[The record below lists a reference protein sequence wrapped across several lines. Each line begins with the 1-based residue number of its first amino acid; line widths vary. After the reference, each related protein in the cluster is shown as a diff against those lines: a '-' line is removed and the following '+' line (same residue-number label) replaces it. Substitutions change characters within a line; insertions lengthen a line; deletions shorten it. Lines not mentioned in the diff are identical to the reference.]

1 MKVLIADPLDPR
13 ATAKLRDAG
22 FEVAEVQGLAGA
34 ELIAALQGV
43 HAVLV
48 RGATRLTGE
57 VLRAAPSLQL
67 VVRAGTGL
75 DNVDV
80 AVAREQKIQVRNT
93 PGANAVSVAEL
104 VFGMLLMLERKL
116 ADAQADLRG
125 GRWEKSKY
133 QGRELAGQH
142 LGLIGFG
149 RIGREVAQRARAFTM
164 RVLWTDPLIPSPPA
178 GFEWTRR
185 VPLDIL
191 LRDADILSLHVPLND
206 ETRAIMTAGQIA
218 RMKPGAVL
226 VNCARGGLVDENG
239 LHDALASGKLR
250 GAALDVFAKE
260 PPGDHPLLAL
270 PNVVATPHLGA
281 ATREAQERAGIEAAE
296 IAIEVL
302 GKPEVDRV

>member
-13 ATAKLRDAG
+13 AAAKLRDAG
-22 FEVAEVQGLAGA
+22 LEVAEVQGLAGA
-34 ELIAALQGV
+34 ELIAALRGV

-48 RGATRLTGE
+48 RGATKLTGE

-104 VFGMLLMLERKL
+104 VFGLLLVLDRKL

-125 GRWEKSKY
+125 GAWEKTKY
-133 QGRELAGQH
+133 QGRELAGQT
-142 LGLIGFG
+142 LGLVGFG

-164 RVLWTDPLIPSPPA
+164 RVSWTDPLIPSSPA

-185 VPLDIL
+185 VPFDVL

-206 ETRAIMTAGQIA
+206 ETRGLMTAAQIA

-239 LHDALASGKLR
+239 LHDALVAGKLR

-281 ATREAQERAGIEAAE
+281 STREAQERAGIEAAE
-296 IAIEVL
+296 IAIDVL
-302 GKPEVDRV
+302 GKAEAEPA